1 MEGPSNEEDCMFV
14 VAFGAVAQDKTE
26 RRVFMVS
33 GTGWESCRDWQKS
46 TDSFKFGCVMG
57 RWEANAQMAQLL
69 SDIPAA
75 RAVKDAFE
83 PSGSLVWGDYI
94 KAVDKLYGDPYN
106 AAITL
111 PNAVGFTSSAL
122 HGRAP
127 IDDNAL
133 GHLRCLGAA
142 GDDVTRIQECYKR

>member
-1 MEGPSNEEDCMFV
+1 MKKILVCMFV

-46 TDSFKFGCVMG
+46 TDGFKLGCVMG
-57 RWEANAQMAQLL
+57 RWEANAQVAQLL

-111 PNAVGFTSSAL
+111 PNAQWASQAQLFMVGHRLTTMLLVTSVA
-122 HGRAP
+122 
-127 IDDNAL
+127 
-133 GHLRCLGAA
+133 
-142 GDDVTRIQECYKR
+142 